1 MQSTVQLLRARR
13 PCALM
18 LATACQVFETVF
30 LLYFFLLGYAVNP
43 ARNSPCH
50 RQHPSLS
57 LAEHPSSC
65 CSLVRRRPNALQPC
79 VHTYEHMQSAMCVQF
94 TQGAATLA
102 CVITV
107 VWERN
112 RMAKVAGPTKFSRPP
127 WNCSTGYRPAGPL
140 VNVFAQ
146 CSRKLGAD
154 HAAVQKKYV
163 PHAPASTDHARST
176 LGPPSTETDALVVNV
191 VDVVDV
197 LGGKVAQ
204 AVHNFDIDAADGD
217 EPNNVVEHLDI
228 YEYLRQ
234 CEVKYQPSADYMAS
248 QTDITV
254 CMRAILVNW
263 LIDVH
268 HMFRLRR
275 ETV

>member
-1 MQSTVQLLRARR
+1 
-13 PCALM
+13 
-18 LATACQVFETVF
+18 
-30 LLYFFLLGYAVNP
+30 
-43 ARNSPCH
+43 
-50 RQHPSLS
+50 
-57 LAEHPSSC
+57 
-65 CSLVRRRPNALQPC
+65 
-79 VHTYEHMQSAMCVQF
+79 
-94 TQGAATLA
+94 
-102 CVITV
+102 
-107 VWERN
+107 
-112 RMAKVAGPTKFSRPP
+112 MAKVAGPTKFSRPP

-176 LGPPSTETDALVVNV
+176 LDAPSTETDALVSQIHGLVDVTV

-197 LGGKVAQ
+197 LGGNVAQ
-204 AVHNFDIDAADGD
+204 AVHNLDIDAADGD

-254 CMRAILVNW
+254 RMRAILVNW
-263 LIDVH
+263 LVDVH
-268 HMFRLRR
+268 NMLGCAVKRY
-275 ETV
+275 ETL